1 MSGKQIDKSI
11 EQMLFGWDLPHY
23 ILADQIYI
31 KTRTITTTKEKKELN
46 RQQTKQI
53 IEISNRIKLLI

>member
-1 MSGKQIDKSI
+1 MVDVRKIDKSI

-31 KTRTITTTKEKKELN
+31 KTRTITTTKEEKKRAKQAITNKIDN
-46 RQQTKQI
+46 RNFK
-53 IEISNRIKLLI
+53 SY

>member
-1 MSGKQIDKSI
+1 MVDVRKIDKSI

-31 KTRTITTTKEKKELN
+31 KTRTITTTKEEKK
-46 RQQTKQI
+46 RAK
-53 IEISNRIKLLI
+53 